1 MTDKKKGMQERHV
14 VDWLEVVG
22 HPKADRETKT
32 VSILYEI
39 ETYTKLIHHF
49 PFQRLLA
56 ASQGL
61 CWIIHIASCVCAS
74 DFLISVS
81 ASLSPIFRPGNTN
94 SVFALDYISGSLTVN
109 GQLDRENPLYSAGF
123 TLTVK
128 VSWMGSRWEME
139 RLSQPRGEI
148 ESLFHQ
154 WIKRKL
160 WYYDV
165 LSQCSVWVWCSII
178 GEVNTTARISKD
190 FKVNSHL
197 TLTKHKILQCHMCLQ
212 MLYQYAYAQMWPWQ
226 FQVPL
231 CSFSKGLW
239 FYDNV
244 VSWEACSVYCHR
256 GQKERRRTR

>member
-1 MTDKKKGMQERHV
+1 MHV

-49 PFQRLLA
+49 PFQRLLC

-74 DFLISVS
+74 NFLISVS

-128 VSWMGSRWEME
+128 VSWIGSRWEVE

-148 ESLFHQ
+148 ESLFHK

-160 WYYDV
+160 WYYNV
-165 LSQCSVWVWCSII
+165 LNQCSVWVWCSSYYKW
-178 GEVNTTARISKD
+178 SKH
-190 FKVNSHL
+190 N
-197 TLTKHKILQCHMCLQ
+197 
-212 MLYQYAYAQMWPWQ
+212 
-226 FQVPL
+226 
-231 CSFSKGLW
+231 
-239 FYDNV
+239 
-244 VSWEACSVYCHR
+244 R
-256 GQKERRRTR
+256 